1 MTTGRRR
8 TPGSRLFA
16 LYVLAS
22 LLPISVIGAV
32 LVRGYKDAG
41 LEFGRDQGRAQAAVI
56 EQMAIAPALRGADL
70 SLGLTAAERGR
81 VQSATDL
88 AIFNGTV
95 AHLRLR
101 SFTGTVEFADDG
113 KTTTAVPVK
122 DPAFRAA
129 AAGRT
134 DVRIMEYKRNSPVVR
149 VLQPVIA
156 ASNGQA
162 TGVLE
167 VYLPYDAIATK
178 VQADTR
184 AEITRFGLSL
194 IGLFAFLA
202 LVSWWTIRKLRQGA
216 AASEYES
223 LHDSLTG
230 LPNRELFRRTAQD
243 ALERGRQGEHGA
255 LVLIDLDRFK
265 EVNDTLGH
273 HAGDE
278 LLRVV
283 GRRLRES
290 LRTDDTVARLG
301 GDEFAMVLPHGG
313 GRPETLE
320 LLHRIST
327 RLGETVVLDGV
338 PLNVEATFGI
348 CFYPESANTVE
359 DLLQHADAAMY
370 QGKQGPGTIV
380 IYEGPT
386 PRMATDS
393 LVIQRELRRALDR
406 DELVLH
412 YQPKL
417 DLGSGRIT
425 CVEAL
430 VRWNHPG
437 RGLLPPSEFVPVAE
451 RSELIE
457 QLTTWVLRH
466 ALADCTQWT
475 AAGQDWTV
483 AVNVSPAALC
493 HPAVQA
499 ALPEDLTGFEIE
511 LTEHAAGLEA
521 APLRAAAGPRAL
533 AAARRH

>member
-1 MTTGRRR
+1 
-8 TPGSRLFA
+8 
-16 LYVLAS
+16 
-22 LLPISVIGAV
+22 
-32 LVRGYKDAG
+32 
-41 LEFGRDQGRAQAAVI
+41 
-56 EQMAIAPALRGADL
+56 
-70 SLGLTAAERGR
+70 
-81 VQSATDL
+81 
-88 AIFNGTV
+88 
-95 AHLRLR
+95 
-101 SFTGTVEFADDG
+101 
-113 KTTTAVPVK
+113 
-122 DPAFRAA
+122 
-129 AAGRT
+129 
-134 DVRIMEYKRNSPVVR
+134 
-149 VLQPVIA
+149 
-156 ASNGQA
+156 
-162 TGVLE
+162 
-167 VYLPYDAIATK
+167 
-178 VQADTR
+178 
-184 AEITRFGLSL
+184 
-194 IGLFAFLA
+194 
-202 LVSWWTIRKLRQGA
+202 
-216 AASEYES
+216 
-223 LHDSLTG
+223 
-230 LPNRELFRRTAQD
+230 
-243 ALERGRQGEHGA
+243 
-255 LVLIDLDRFK
+255 VLIDLDRFK

-348 CFYPESANTVE
+348 CFYPESASTVE

-483 AVNVSPAALC
+483 AVNVSTRNLTTAGFADDVVRMLDEAGVPRDLLHLEVSETALAFDAGLVRATIADLAGRGISISIDHFGRELRDLVQISTASAFEIKIDQGFLADLPGDAQDRAILASVIGLGHNLGC
-493 HPAVQA
+493 QVTAQGVETQEVADVLAEAGCDEAQGHLWLPAV
-499 ALPEDLTGFEIE
+499 PWTEITRV
-511 LTEHAAGLEA
+511 LGSATV
-521 APLRAAAGPRAL
+521 RSR
-533 AAARRH
+533 